1 MGKITKYL
9 NQLIVGNVF
18 DSPEILDLYS
28 TDRSALRIKPKFV
41 AFPESTEDIRKL
53 MRFFNQIAA
62 KEIPVTVTVR
72 GSGLDETGADL
83 GTGLIIS
90 TEKMNKMLEID
101 PRERLVRVQSG
112 ITLKELNTAL
122 SVSGLT
128 IPIGGHDNETIGGLI
143 SNCPTDEYSAKYGG
157 INNYVKRIEVVLANG
172 EILQTM
178 RYRKYAAAKKT
189 TERSLEGDIYRK
201 IAKLI
206 DKNPK
211 LIDKLNKSRTGHAG
225 YPMIYD
231 VMRRESMDLLPLFFS
246 AQGTL
251 GVISEVILRAV
262 PIPKKPTRIVA
273 TFKTLEYAV
282 DYMNTVQPLKPRE
295 LKIFDLKIVQEAR
308 ESGKNL
314 DGVIKKIED
323 GFVVYLTFDERQNY
337 YLKKMSV
344 IMDNFSRSGKFVL
357 ESPENQL
364 ILNEFENSLSTYL
377 SGVRNGERV
386 PVLTN
391 FYLPGEN
398 LEFFI
403 KDLDV
408 LKEKLGIEMA
418 IFGSYDTSIYSLR
431 PKFNLE
437 DEDYNKKMTTFLRAG
452 AYIIKRQGGD
462 LTGGG
467 PEGRLKAVVTNTE
480 ISDSE
485 NKLYNEIKKLFD
497 QNNILSPDI
506 KLGAVSKFT
515 LTHLRNTN
523 STRIML

>member
-28 TDRSALRIKPKFV
+28 TDRSALKIKPKFV

-83 GTGLIIS
+83 GTGLIVS

-101 PRERLVRVQSG
+101 PRERLVRVQAG

-143 SNCPTDEYSAKYGG
+143 ANCPTDEYSEKYGG
-157 INNYVKRIEVVLANG
+157 IYNFVKRVEVVLANG

-189 TERSLEGDIYRK
+189 AERSLEGDIYRK

-206 DKNPK
+206 SKNPK
-211 LIDKLNKSRTGHAG
+211 LIEKLQGNRVEHAG
-225 YPMIYD
+225 YPKVCD
-231 VMRRESMDLLPLFFS
+231 VMKKESMDLLPLFFC

-251 GVISEVILRAV
+251 GVVSEVILSAV
-262 PIPKKPTRIVA
+262 LISRKPTRILA
-273 TFKTLEYAV
+273 TFKTLEYAI
-282 DYMNTVQPLKPRE
+282 DYMNAVLPLRPRE
-295 LKIFDLKIVQEAR
+295 LKIYDLKIVQEAR

-314 DGVIKKIED
+314 DGVIKKIDD
-323 GFVVYLTFDERQNY
+323 GFVVYLTFDERKNY
-337 YLKKMSV
+337 YMRKMSAV
-344 IMDNFSRSGKFVL
+344 MNEFSRSGKFVL
-357 ESPENQL
+357 DTPDNQL
-364 ILNEFENSLSTYL
+364 VINEFENSLATYL
-377 SGVRNGERV
+377 NGVRNGERV

-391 FYLPGEN
+391 FYIPGEN
-398 LEFFI
+398 LEFFV
-403 KDLDV
+403 KDLEV
-408 LKEKLGIEMA
+408 LKSKLEINLEL
-418 IFGSYDTSIYSLR
+418 FGSYDTGIYSLR
-431 PKFNLE
+431 PKFDLE
-437 DEDYNKKMTTFLRAG
+437 EEDYNKKMTTFLRAG
-452 AYIIKRQGGD
+452 SYIIKRQGGR
-462 LTGGG
+462 LTGGE

-480 ISDSE
+480 MSDSE
-485 NKLYNEIKKLFD
+485 KSLYGDVKKLFD
-497 QNNILSPDI
+497 QNSILSPDV

-523 STRIML
+523 STKIML